1 MTQPPLSRQIQNLE
15 RAVGVQ
21 LFERDNRKV
30 ELTTAGEAFLIEAR
44 RMLALAS
51 GALEQAQRIQAGSAG
66 TLRIGFTAVSTFS
79 VLTSLLNI
87 ISDAYPD
94 IHLDLFEMVT
104 KEQIS
109 GLLNGEID
117 LGLAR
122 PPFDKTAFA
131 SRLLYREELLLAVP
145 SSHRLSHLDRP
156 VSAEDL
162 VNEPLI
168 MYDPIKARYFYD
180 LVVRLFPITNLN
192 VVHTVSQVLTMLW
205 LVAGGRGIAFVPA
218 SSSRLGIAGVGD
230 LDQGARARM
239 VVAYG
244 IGGLLWFVPL
254 IIVSGGPGRYA
265 NALFNQGAEDIAGV
279 TLLSIEG
286 MPTQP
291 VELHLLWGRE
301 TRNPALHTVLDCLR
315 QARLRPANVDRALR
329 QAQGE

>member
-1 MTQPPLSRQIQNLE
+1 MFTLDQVRAFVVVAEELHFGRAAERLQMTQPPLSRQVQKLE
-15 RAVGVQ
+15 RALGVR
-21 LFERDNRKV
+21 LFERDNRRV
-30 ELTTAGEAFLIEAR
+30 ELTTAGETFLTEAR
-44 RMLALAS
+44 RILALTS
-51 GALEQAQRIQAGSAG
+51 DALEQAQRIQAGSAG

-145 SSHRLSHLDRP
+145 SGHRLSHLDRP

-192 VVHTVSQVLTMLW
+192 VIHTVSQVLTMLW

-218 SSSRLGIAGVGD
+218 SSSRLGIAGV
-230 LDQGARARM
+230 
-239 VVAYG
+239 
-244 IGGLLWFVPL
+244 
-254 IIVSGGPGRYA
+254 
-265 NALFNQGAEDIAGV
+265 

-286 MPTQP
+286 RPAQP
-291 VELHLLWGRE
+291 VELHLLWGRA

-315 QARLRPANVDRALR
+315 DAPLRPAHRAPP